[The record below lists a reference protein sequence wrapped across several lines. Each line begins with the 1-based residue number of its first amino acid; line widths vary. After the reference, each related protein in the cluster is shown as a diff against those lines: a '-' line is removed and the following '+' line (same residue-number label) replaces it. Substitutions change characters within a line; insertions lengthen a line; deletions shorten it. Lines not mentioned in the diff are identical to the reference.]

1 MPQRVENFSRVMYM
15 SGAGEKGRLHW
26 AVWAVM
32 VAGFIFFALPVNP
45 RFKLAVL
52 VLLYVLFLLVYYN
65 FSYKKKRG
73 RNK

>member
-1 MPQRVENFSRVMYM
+1 MPNRVENSTQVMFM
-15 SGAGEKGRLHW
+15 SNAREKGKLHW
-26 AVWAVM
+26 AVWAVI

-45 RFKLAVL
+45 RFKLIVL

-73 RNK
+73 RN